1 MANVRN
7 LADFHPH
14 LRATTGCGSISQRL
28 TVIAIDIGCKLGVLR
43 GHLHVFARETEF
55 LFSDGCEGLLV
66 RSSICSNENLT
77 ARRGSAWYTRH

>member
-28 TVIAIDIGCKLGVLR
+28 IVIAIDIGCKPGVLR
-43 GHLHVFARETEF
+43 GHLHVLATLLPEWVGSSGREYQLDSF
-55 LFSDGCEGLLV
+55 
-66 RSSICSNENLT
+66 
-77 ARRGSAWYTRH
+77 